1 MYKAYSLISI
11 ENKQKTQKAYQ
22 MLQEQIVQKVSLHKK
37 KHKKQQQ

>member
-11 ENKQKTQKAYQ
+11 ENKQKTPKAYQ
-22 MLQEQIVQKVSLHKK
+22 LLQEQIVQKVSLHKK